1 MEKGK
6 NPFLLIARIGLK
18 KDVAEGGFPVQE
30 YLEIAQEV
38 DEAVYE
44 SEPGMLFHN
53 FDMHPDGANSGK
65 FVWSEV
71 YLNSEALIAH
81 INNPPVQA
89 YVEKHAELAETF
101 EIEVYGNLSDD
112 AIDAVEGLG
121 VPFKH
126 FRTSAVGFIREDFW
140 ESGIS

>member
-18 KDVAEGGFPVQE
+18 EDVAEGGFLVEE

-44 SEPGMLFHN
+44 SEPGMLLHN

-101 EIEVYGNLSDD
+101 EIEVYGNLSGD

-140 ESGIS
+140 ESEIS

>member
-1 MEKGK
+1 MTGR
-6 NPFLLIARIGLK
+6 NPFLLIARIGVK
-18 KDVAEGGFPVQE
+18 ENMIEE
-30 YLEIAQEV
+30 YLAIAEEV
-38 DEAVYE
+38 DNAVQE

-53 FDMHPDGANSGK
+53 FDKDPDDPLG

-71 YLNSEALIAH
+71 YTDSEALIAH

-89 YVEKHAELAETF
+89 YVEKHAELADTF

-126 FRTSAVGFIREDFW
+126 FRTTSVGFIREDFW
-140 ESGIS
+140 KSGIS

>member
-18 KDVAEGGFPVQE
+18 EDVAEGGFLVDE

-44 SEPGMLFHN
+44 SEPGMLLHN

-101 EIEVYGNLSDD
+101 EIEVYGNLSGD

-140 ESGIS
+140 ESEIS

>member
-1 MEKGK
+1 MSGK
-6 NPFLLIARIGLK
+6 NPFLLIARIGVK
-18 KDVAEGGFPVQE
+18 ENMVEE
-30 YLEIAQEV
+30 YLAIAEEV

-101 EIEVYGNLSDD
+101 EIEVYRNLSDD

-126 FRTSAVGFIREDFW
+126 FRTTAVGFIREDFW